1 MTLPLFHYQD
11 VAAERMAARERFGL
25 HDEMGIGK
33 TATTIGAVNKTF
45 SSRGVVI
52 CPAMLR
58 KNWINEFKKFDK
70 HELRLVKARSIHDY
84 VAWMHRR
91 FDVLVCSYEHATKWA
106 KRFVDTGEYIDFFA
120 LDEAHYL
127 KNTGS
132 QRTMAIL
139 GDEAGNG
146 GIERFAQHAWHIT
159 GTPMTKT
166 PMDAYTF
173 LRFCR
178 ALNINALD
186 FGKTFFHV
194 SMGAYGPRYEVKE
207 EMVYTLHQLL
217 SANSLRRTHG
227 DVGLELPPIWLTEV
241 TIEAEGDVMAD
252 IAAAMI
258 DYPYIEQQI
267 IEAIEAN
274 DISLLNAAHIA
285 TVRRLVGKAKGAAYA
300 QLLKS
305 ELDSGSSIKRV
316 AFFQHTEPLLF
327 VYNYLRKYGYAPI
340 MLYGDTPESER
351 QRNVEQYEK
360 DPLVGPVLSNMTVG
374 GVGLTMVA
382 GHEADIVE
390 SAWIPSPNA
399 QALKRIHR
407 IGQTRGVQGRFITL
421 ADSIDEVVNEAVRF
435 ATAEIARVEGFA
447 MTAAPPLRAA

>member
-1 MTLPLFHYQD
+1 
-11 VAAERMAARERFGL
+11 MANRERFGL

-33 TATTIGAVNKTF
+33 TATTIGAINKTF
-45 SSRGVVI
+45 STRGVVI
-52 CPAMLR
+52 GPAMLR
-58 KNWINEFKKFDK
+58 QNWIKEFRRFDK
-70 HELRLVKARSIHDY
+70 HELRIVKARTIHDY
-84 VAWMHRR
+84 VAWMHNR
-91 FDVLVCSYEHATKWA
+91 FDVLICSYEHASKWS
-106 KRFVDTGEYIDFFA
+106 KKFVETCEFIDFMA

-127 KNTGS
+127 KNKDS
-132 QRTMAIL
+132 QRSRAIL
-139 GDEAGNG
+139 GDDEGNG
-146 GIERFAQHAWHIT
+146 GIERFAQHAWHVT

-178 ALNINALD
+178 ALNLNAND
-186 FGKTFFHV
+186 FAKAFFHV
-194 SMGAYGPRYEVKE
+194 TMGSYGPRYSVKE
-207 EMVYTLHQLL
+207 EMAHTLHQLL
-217 SANSLRRTHG
+217 AANSLRRTHQ
-227 DVGLELPPIWLTEV
+227 DVGLELPPIWLTEI
-241 TIEAEGDVMAD
+241 TIEAEGDVMSD
-252 IAAAMI
+252 IASAMV

-267 IEAIEAN
+267 LEAIEAN

-305 ELDSGSSIKRV
+305 ELDSGSSVKRV

-327 VYNYLRKYGYAPI
+327 VYNYLKKYGYNPI
-340 MLYGDTPESER
+340 MLYGDTTERER
-351 QRNVEQYEK
+351 QANVEAYEK

-382 GHEADIVE
+382 GNEADIVE
-390 SAWIPSPNA
+390 SSWVPAPNA
-399 QALKRIHR
+399 QAFKRVHR
-407 IGQTRGVQGRFITL
+407 IGQTRGVYGRFITL

-447 MTAAPPLRAA
+447 MTAAPPMRAA